1 MFRLDRQR
9 WTRQSATSV
18 SNSGGSEGR
27 ARSISSSYMHV
38 LALGLLV
45 AGVIFVTGLLS
56 PFPIHAN

>member
-9 WTRQSATSV
+9 WTRQSTSIA
-18 SNSGGSEGR
+18 SAGGREGR
-27 ARSISSSYMHV
+27 VRSLTSSYMHV